1 VGSSADRAAVTRRPP
16 GVDTDR
22 LLTVPNGLSL
32 LRLCGVPVVLW
43 LILGPQ
49 ADVAAVVVLAVSG
62 ATDWLDGYIAR
73 RWHQR
78 SRLGQMLDPLADR
91 LYILAT
97 VLGLALRGLIPW
109 WLVVALIAR
118 DAVIALLVPVL
129 RTRGYSALPV
139 HFLGKAATFCLLY
152 AFPLILL
159 GAASAPWAIVP
170 RVLGWAFALW
180 GTGLY
185 WYAALLYVHQTYELI
200 RSTPRTGGHQ

>member
-1 VGSSADRAAVTRRPP
+1 VGSSADRAAVTRRPS

-22 LLTVPNGLSL
+22 RLTVPNALSA

-43 LILGPQ
+43 LILGPE
-49 ADVAAVVVLAVSG
+49 ADVLAVVVLALAG

-78 SRLGQMLDPLADR
+78 SRLGQVLDPFADR

-109 WLVVALIAR
+109 WLVVVLIAR
-118 DAVIALLVPVL
+118 DAVIALLVPLL
-129 RTRGYSALPV
+129 RTRGYLTLPV

-159 GAASAPWAIVP
+159 GAAPEPWAIVP

-185 WYAALLYVHQTYELI
+185 WYAALLYLHQAAELL
-200 RSTPRTGGHQ
+200 RSTPRVERR

>member
-1 VGSSADRAAVTRRPP
+1 VGTSADRAAVTRRPAE
-16 GVDTDR
+16 VDTDR
-22 LLTVPNGLSL
+22 AITVPNALSA

-49 ADVAAVVVLAVSG
+49 ADVAAVVVLAVAG
-62 ATDWLDGYIAR
+62 ITDWLDGWIAR

-78 SRLGQMLDPLADR
+78 SRLGQVLDPLADR

-97 VLGLALRGLIPW
+97 IVGLALRGLIPW
-109 WLVVALIAR
+109 WLVIVLVAR
-118 DAVIALLVPVL
+118 DVVMALLIPLL
-129 RTRGYSALPV
+129 RRRGYTTLPV

-159 GAASAPWAIVP
+159 GDASATWAVAA

-185 WYAALLYVHQTYELI
+185 WYAALLYVHQTWTLLKSPR
-200 RSTPRTGGHQ
+200 RSEPT